1 MLTRATDIFIE
12 ELIDATYPNWQDERS
27 RHVLAQA
34 LHGLVRQAR
43 SEQLLEIRRDAE
55 RAAGNL
61 VTYSARRQAKALL
74 RRIESGSGISQQQ
87 ERRPD
92 VGDGTDGNR
101 AGDAPGRGMATRL
114 PRN

>member
-12 ELIDATYPNWQDERS
+12 ELIDATYPNWQDERP

-55 RAAGNL
+55 RAALAAWGVAVCRPGRKMIVFGQSGL
-61 VTYSARRQAKALL
+61 VASAGLGSVEGGVGAFGGCL
-74 RRIESGSGISQQQ
+74 RRFGGML
-87 ERRPD
+87 
-92 VGDGTDGNR
+92 N
-101 AGDAPGRGMATRL
+101 GDAG
-114 PRN
+114 